1 MKRALLVAGVSALA
15 LLAGIRMPAPAPES
29 PPALGADGLP
39 ASHSLVLPVLAP
51 VLTQGYGC
59 TDFEFEPVAP
69 LCPGGH
75 FHAGVDLAAPY
86 GTPVRAAA
94 AGSVLTAAW
103 NASGYGLCVVID
115 HGQGLTTLYAHL
127 LETAVVAG
135 DAVSAGQPIAQVGST
150 GNSTGPHLHFEVRS
164 KGHPAD
170 PEPLLA
176 AIRTRGGNQ

>member
-1 MKRALLVAGVSALA
+1 MKRALVMAAAGAMA
-15 LLAGIRMPAPAPES
+15 LLAGARMPAPARDTPL
-29 PPALGADGLP
+29 ALGGDGLP
-39 ASHSLVLPVLAP
+39 AAHSLVLPVLAP

-59 TDFEFEPVAP
+59 TDFEFEPVDP
-69 LCPGGH
+69 SCPGGH
-75 FHAGVDLAAPY
+75 FHAGVDLAAPL

-94 AGSVLTAAW
+94 AGSVVTAAW

-164 KGHPAD
+164 KGRPAD

-176 AIRTRGGNQ
+176 AIPTRGGNQ

>member
-1 MKRALLVAGVSALA
+1 MKRALLAAALGAIA
-15 LLAGIRMPAPAPES
+15 LLAGARMPAPAPT
-29 PPALGADGLP
+29 PTLGADGLP
-39 ASHSLVLPVLAP
+39 APRSLVLPVLAP

-59 TDFEFEPVAP
+59 TDFELEPISP
-69 LCPGGH
+69 FCPGGH
-75 FHAGVDLAAPY
+75 FHAGVDLAAPL

-94 AGSVLTAAW
+94 AGSVVTAAW
-103 NASGYGLCVVID
+103 NASGYGLCIVID
-115 HGQGLTTLYAHL
+115 HGHGLTTLYAHL

-164 KGHPAD
+164 KGRPAD